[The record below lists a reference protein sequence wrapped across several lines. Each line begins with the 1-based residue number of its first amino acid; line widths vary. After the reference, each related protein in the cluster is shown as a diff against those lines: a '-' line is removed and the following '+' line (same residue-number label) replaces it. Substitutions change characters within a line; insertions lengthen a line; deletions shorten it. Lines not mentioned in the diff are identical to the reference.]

1 MKILQ
6 FDRAEHRMNNMSTG
20 LEIPKMPNALVIRP
34 VLSDEDFE
42 QLCATNAD
50 VALERTRE
58 GEIVVNAPAGFGT
71 SDANREIITQLSV
84 WWKAHR
90 RGRVA
95 ESSAGF
101 FLPDGSALSPDAAYI
116 TAEQAHGLTQD
127 DIDHFLRF
135 APAFV
140 IELRSKSDGLNKAF
154 EKMERWLANGVLL
167 AWLVDPYTHAVYVY
181 EAGKEPRKETGEKIS
196 GAGPV
201 EGFVLD
207 LNEVWSSYNV

>member
-6 FDRAEHRMNNMSTG
+6 FDPAEHRMMNMSTG
-20 LEIPKMPNALVIRP
+20 LEIPKMPSTLVIRP

-84 WWKAHR
+84 WWKTHR
-90 RGRVA
+90 RGRVT

-116 TAEQAHGLTQD
+116 TAEQAGGLTRD

-140 IELRSKSDGLNKAF
+140 IELRSKSDELNKAF
-154 EKMERWLANGVLL
+154 EKMERWLANGVHL
-167 AWLVDPYTHAVYVY
+167 AWLVDPYTHTVYVY
-181 EAGKEPRKETGEKIS
+181 EAGNEPRKETGERMS
-196 GAGPV
+196 GSGPV

-207 LNEVWSSYNV
+207 LNEVWSSYSV

>member
-1 MKILQ
+1 MTS
-6 FDRAEHRMNNMSTG
+6 MSTG
-20 LEIPKMPNALVIRP
+20 LEIPKMPTTLVIHP
-34 VLSDEDFE
+34 ALSDDEFE

-50 VALERTRE
+50 VALERTKE

-84 WWKAHR
+84 WWKAHQ
-90 RGRVA
+90 RGRVT

-101 FLPDGSALSPDAAYI
+101 FLPDGSAVSPDAAYI
-116 TAEQAHGLTQD
+116 TAEQARGLTRD

-135 APAFV
+135 APAFI
-140 IELRSKSDGLNKAF
+140 IELLSKSDGLNKAF
-154 EKMERWLANGVLL
+154 KKMERWLANGVQL
-167 AWLVDPYTHAVYVY
+167 AWLVDPCTHGVYVY

-196 GAGPV
+196 GSGPV

-207 LNEVWSSYNV
+207 LNEVWSSYSV